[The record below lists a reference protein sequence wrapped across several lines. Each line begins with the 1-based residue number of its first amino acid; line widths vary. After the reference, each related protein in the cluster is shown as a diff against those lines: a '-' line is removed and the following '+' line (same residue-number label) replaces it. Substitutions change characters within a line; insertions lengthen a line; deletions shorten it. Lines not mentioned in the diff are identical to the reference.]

1 MMKNH
6 GLRRIFSLFL
16 ALFMVFTLLPTTAL
30 AEDTTGADGTQ
41 PKTVAVDEGE
51 KKTDPPAQEQPKN
64 ENPPAPEEPKTFT
77 VTYTDGADGA
87 VFDNEV
93 HSNLPSGTATP
104 AFSGSLAREGYTFVG
119 WNPAVAET
127 VTADVTYAAKWEAGK
142 TNARRVTVPPIP
154 DPGVAPAALNTGHK
168 IDVRFTVL
176 YVGDEFNIGYNYG
189 SSEKT
194 QFVCQ
199 YKTNHSDTAYNN
211 HTIAISDIK
220 AAAGRASVNSGYQ
233 IVGWSKESN
242 ANPTTWSLN
251 KSGTTACNKG
261 STIYLV
267 AKNPNPTT
275 KYTYTLNYDANGGT
289 GAPSADSWSTTD
301 AAIRYHSFTVKN
313 TIPTREGYVF
323 KGWKAND
330 GSDTI
335 YTGGMTCAVSQY
347 GNDVVKNG
355 NTWTRTLYAVWEEDA
370 PPQPT
375 APDNDTVKALLGEN
389 AVQIICTNAQI
400 GHGSKTFGLIDGT
413 FTVYQS
419 NNRRCEVVINGF
431 SSYMSKFDAAVSV
444 PAGTHITDNSMAGQ
458 NRTKINLV
466 WSDGKWTAADAP
478 AKYHVLCSLQPVE
491 PTTPGEGDLE
501 NIEKLV
507 RIVCDRNIH
516 DAKEYGVIAGSC
528 EFGGIDMTGD
538 VPTCPVTIQ
547 AAEYVKAYNGTIGVE
562 HTITGDTERLLILAW
577 DANNN
582 VWRPMTDTPVTFTV
596 ICPPAK
602 PGVED
607 LSNLKAPVD
616 VTCTTKPETHAAVH
630 FSLRGGTYTIG
641 DVAGN
646 ETDGYTCDITVTAD
660 KYVARYNMDYG
671 KHTLT
676 GDNTKTLTL
685 KYVEGQWAVDT
696 PITFPV
702 ECEEDLFPVHLVIY
716 RNGNTTTAYKDIALE
731 SQPKGHVIDLSTIDI
746 ADYYTGNY
754 EFYGWYDDGL
764 FNIYKSDPANPP
776 AGLKEKTVNGWTNLK
791 CMVYDKYQVVYFQ
804 SEEALRDFQND
815 HSKTEGR
822 LYSTTALFGSTLPT
836 ADAPTPTRTGYTF
849 KFWSREGQNGD
860 VTGQTVNGWTNL
872 YAVWEKN
879 TYTVTYTDG
888 VNGEAF
894 ADQVYN
900 VPFEDATPAFDGTPA
915 RAGYKFLGWEPTVAE
930 TVTENATY
938 VAQWEKLYTVTYT
951 DGVDGKAFKDDVH
964 SDLEKDTPTPAFSG
978 DTPTR
983 KGFVFDGWNPEV
995 AETVTEDVTYTAQWK
1010 PVQPDKKAIEGAIGR
1025 GVAVVCDNQNVNHGE
1040 KKYKPTLGE
1049 YTVSNVMGTAAD
1061 GYTCTVTV
1069 RAAKF
1074 IEKYSSD
1081 MSNAVHT
1088 LIAGEPAEKTIELK
1102 WNGEKWVAETELPV
1116 TFHTLCPPEQ
1126 PSKKDI
1132 EGAIGRGVKIVCDNQ
1147 NVNHWGKDYKPTQGE
1162 YTVSDVTGTA
1172 SEGYTCTITV
1182 KAAKI
1187 IEKYSSDMG
1196 KTHALIVGEQAE
1208 KAVELKWNGEKWVA
1222 KTELPITFHVECPPE
1237 KPTYDELKGLGINAK
1252 VDCTTTTAHNGK
1264 SYTLIEGTYE
1274 VSDPERKGTAYTCIL
1289 TVNAKDY
1296 VAKYNAEENVGP
1308 HTLDDRDS
1316 KTIELTWNGE
1326 KWTAAETSVTFNVK
1340 CELLTVTYTDGVKG
1354 EEVFADVVYNDIP
1367 YGTNTPA
1374 FGTKDPTRKG
1384 YKFLGWEP
1392 VVADTVTENATYVAQ
1407 WEKLYTVTY
1416 TDGAKGKAFE
1426 DQVFTDLES
1435 GTKTPEFN
1443 GTPTRKGYKFAGW
1456 EPVVSETV
1464 TENVTYTAQW
1474 EELYTVTYTDGVK
1487 GKAFK
1492 DQVYSD
1498 LESGTA
1504 TPKFDGKPKRSGYT
1518 FTGWSPKVTDTV
1530 TKDVTYVAQWKST
1543 KNGKDNVPKTGD
1555 SEIVMVLGSVL
1566 LFSFCGAAA
1575 VSVYDRK
1582 RKHF

>member
-1 MMKNH
+1 MQTVCASGMDHQMKGEYFKMKNH
-6 GLRRIFSLFL
+6 GLRRIFSLLL

-30 AEDTTGADGTQ
+30 AEDTTGADETQ
-41 PKTVAVDEGE
+41 PKTVVVDEGE

-87 VFDNEV
+87 VFDNDV

-127 VTADVTYAAKWEAGK
+127 VTADVTYAAKWEEGK
-142 TNARRVTVPPIP
+142 TGPRRVTVPTIP
-154 DPGVAPAALNTGHK
+154 GPDVDPAALDTGHK

-194 QFVCQ
+194 KFVCQ

-370 PPQPT
+370 PAQPT
-375 APDNDTVKALLGEN
+375 PLDEAGVKALLGEN

-413 FTVYQS
+413 FTVHQS
-419 NNRRCEVVINGF
+419 NNRCEVVINGF
-431 SSYMSKFDAAVSV
+431 SSYMSEFDAAVSV

-538 VPTCPVTIQ
+538 VPTCPVTIR
-547 AAEYVKAYNGTIGVE
+547 AAKYVEAYNGTIGVE
-562 HTITGDTERLLILAW
+562 HTITGDTERPLLLAW

-602 PGVED
+602 PGAED
-607 LSNLKAPVD
+607 LAKLEAPVE
-616 VTCTTKPETHAAVH
+616 VACTTKPETHTAAS
-630 FSLRGGTYTIG
+630 FALIEGTYTVG
-641 DVAGN
+641 DTFGN
-646 ETDGYTCDITVTAD
+646 ETDGYTCDIIITAD
-660 KYVARYNMDYG
+660 EYVTKYNTDFG

-676 GDNTKTLTL
+676 GDNTKPLTL
-685 KYVEGQWAVDT
+685 KYVEGRWVVNAPV
-696 PITFPV
+696 TFPV
-702 ECEEDLFPVHLVIY
+702 ECEEELFPVHLVIY
-716 RNGNTTTAYKDIALE
+716 RNGDTSKAYKDIALE

-754 EFYGWYDDGL
+754 KFYGWYDDGAW
-764 FNIYKSDPANPP
+764 NNYKANPANPP

-894 ADQVYN
+894 ADQAYTAKY
-900 VPFEDATPAFDGTPA
+900 EDATPAFEG
-915 RAGYKFLGWEPTVAE
+915 
-930 TVTENATY
+930 
-938 VAQWEKLYTVTYT
+938 
-951 DGVDGKAFKDDVH
+951 
-964 SDLEKDTPTPAFSG
+964 
-978 DTPTR
+978 TPTR
-983 KGFVFDGWNPEV
+983 KGFVFDGWIPEV
-995 AETVTEDVTYTAQWK
+995 AETVTDNATYTAQWK

-1081 MSNAVHT
+1081 MSDAVHT

-1264 SYTLIEGTYE
+1264 SYTLIEDTYN
-1274 VSDPERKGTAYTCIL
+1274 VSDPERKGTVYTCIL

-1354 EEVFADVVYNDIP
+1354 EEVFADVVYKDIP
-1367 YGTNTPA
+1367 YGTGTPA

-1384 YKFLGWEP
+1384 YKFVGWEP
-1392 VVADTVTENATYVAQ
+1392 EVA
-1407 WEKLYTVTY
+1407 
-1416 TDGAKGKAFE
+1416 
-1426 DQVFTDLES
+1426 
-1435 GTKTPEFN
+1435 
-1443 GTPTRKGYKFAGW
+1443 
-1456 EPVVSETV
+1456 ETV
-1464 TENVTYTAQW
+1464 TKDVTYTAKW
-1474 EELYTVTYTDGVK
+1474 EKLYTVTYTDGVK

-1498 LESGTA
+1498 LEAGTD
-1504 TPKFDGKPKRSGYT
+1504 TPKFDGKPTRKGYT

-1530 TKDVTYVAQWKST
+1530 TKDVTYVAQWKSV
-1543 KNGKDNVPKTGD
+1543 KNGKDNIPKTGD
-1555 SEIVMVLGSVL
+1555 SEVVMVLGSVL
-1566 LFSFCGAAA
+1566 LFSFCGATA

>member
-1 MMKNH
+1 M
-6 GLRRIFSLFL
+6 
-16 ALFMVFTLLPTTAL
+16 TA
-30 AEDTTGADGTQ
+30 
-41 PKTVAVDEGE
+41 
-51 KKTDPPAQEQPKN
+51 N
-64 ENPPAPEEPKTFT
+64 
-77 VTYTDGADGA
+77 VTY
-87 VFDNEV
+87 
-93 HSNLPSGTATP
+93 
-104 AFSGSLAREGYTFVG
+104 
-119 WNPAVAET
+119 VAQ
-127 VTADVTYAAKWEAGK
+127 WEAGK
-142 TNARRVTVPPIP
+142 TSARRVTLPTIP
-154 DPGVAPAALNTGHK
+154 GPDVDPAALDTGHK

-194 QFVCQ
+194 KFVCQ

-261 STIYLV
+261 TTIYLV

-355 NTWTRTLYAVWEEDA
+355 NTWTRTLYAVWEEA
-370 PPQPT
+370 TPPKPDKPT
-375 APDNDTVKALLGEN
+375 A
-389 AVQIICTNAQI
+389 
-400 GHGSKTFGLIDGT
+400 
-413 FTVYQS
+413 
-419 NNRRCEVVINGF
+419 
-431 SSYMSKFDAAVSV
+431 
-444 PAGTHITDNSMAGQ
+444 
-458 NRTKINLV
+458 
-466 WSDGKWTAADAP
+466 
-478 AKYHVLCSLQPVE
+478 
-491 PTTPGEGDLE
+491 PGEGDLSGLIGNITVNCTNEAATHNPNSKSYALIADSYTTSEVEGDAE
-501 NIEKLV
+501 NG
-507 RIVCDRNIH
+507 
-516 DAKEYGVIAGSC
+516 Y
-528 EFGGIDMTGD
+528 TY
-538 VPTCPVTIQ
+538 TVTINSQ
-547 AAEYVKAYNGTIGVE
+547 KYVYAFDGETNAAHDPKDASATVTLKHTDNGWAVE
-562 HTITGDTERLLILAW
+562 SGAPVVFDVACVTEI
-577 DANNN
+577 
-582 VWRPMTDTPVTFTV
+582 V
-596 ICPPAK
+596 PPAR
-602 PGVED
+602 PGAED

-702 ECEEDLFPVHLVIY
+702 ECEEELFPVHLVIY
-716 RNGNTTTAYKDIALE
+716 RNGNTTTAYKDVALE

-894 ADQVYN
+894 ADQAYTAKY
-900 VPFEDATPAFDGTPA
+900 EDATPAFEGTPT

-951 DGVDGKAFKDDVH
+951 DGVGGKAFKDDVH

-978 DTPTR
+978 GTPTR

-1081 MSNAVHT
+1081 MSDAVHT

-1147 NVNHWGKDYKPTQGE
+1147 NVKHGGKDYKPTQGE

-1208 KAVELKWNGEKWVA
+1208 KTVELKWNGEKWVA

-1264 SYTLIEGTYE
+1264 SYTLIEGTYN

-1354 EEVFADVVYNDIP
+1354 EEVFADVVYKDIP
-1367 YGTNTPA
+1367 YGTRTPA
-1374 FGTKDPTRKG
+1374 FGTKDPTREG
-1384 YKFLGWEP
+1384 YKFVGWEP
-1392 VVADTVTENATYVAQ
+1392 EVA
-1407 WEKLYTVTY
+1407 
-1416 TDGAKGKAFE
+1416 
-1426 DQVFTDLES
+1426 
-1435 GTKTPEFN
+1435 
-1443 GTPTRKGYKFAGW
+1443 
-1456 EPVVSETV
+1456 ETV
-1464 TENVTYTAQW
+1464 TKDVTYTAKW
-1474 EELYTVTYTDGVK
+1474 EKLYTVTYTDGVK

-1492 DQVYSD
+1492 DQVYKD
-1498 LESGTA
+1498 LESGTD
-1504 TPKFDGKPKRSGYT
+1504 TPKFDGKPTRKGYT

-1530 TKDVTYVAQWKST
+1530 TKDVTYVAQWKSV
-1543 KNGKDNVPKTGD
+1543 KNGKDNIPKTGD

>member
-1 MMKNH
+1 MQTVCASGMDHQMKGEYFKMKNH
-6 GLRRIFSLFL
+6 GLRRIFSLLL
-16 ALFMVFTLLPTTAL
+16 ALFMVFTLLPTTAF
-30 AEDTTGADGTQ
+30 AEDTTGADEAQ
-41 PKTVAVDEGE
+41 PKTVVVDEGE

-77 VTYTDGADGA
+77 VTYTDGANGA
-87 VFDNEV
+87 VFPNQV
-93 HSNLPSGTATP
+93 SNLPAGTATP
-104 AFSGSLAREGYTFVG
+104 AFSGTLARDGYTFAG

-127 VTADVTYAAKWEAGK
+127 VTANVTYVAQWEAGK
-142 TNARRVTVPPIP
+142 TSARRVPLPTIPKP
-154 DPGVAPAALNTGHK
+154 DPAPADLNTGHK

-194 QFVCQ
+194 KFVCQ

-220 AAAGRASVNSGYQ
+220 AAASRASVNSGYQ

-355 NTWTRTLYAVWEEDA
+355 NTWTRTLYAVWEEA
-370 PPQPT
+370 TPPKPDKPT
-375 APDNDTVKALLGEN
+375 A
-389 AVQIICTNAQI
+389 
-400 GHGSKTFGLIDGT
+400 
-413 FTVYQS
+413 
-419 NNRRCEVVINGF
+419 
-431 SSYMSKFDAAVSV
+431 
-444 PAGTHITDNSMAGQ
+444 
-458 NRTKINLV
+458 
-466 WSDGKWTAADAP
+466 
-478 AKYHVLCSLQPVE
+478 
-491 PTTPGEGDLE
+491 PGEGDLSGLIGNITVNCTNGKAAHELKAKGYTLISGSYTTSEVAGDAE
-501 NIEKLV
+501 NG
-507 RIVCDRNIH
+507 
-516 DAKEYGVIAGSC
+516 Y
-528 EFGGIDMTGD
+528 TY
-538 VPTCPVTIQ
+538 TVTINSQ
-547 AAEYVKAYNGTIGVE
+547 KYVE
-562 HTITGDTERLLILAW
+562 QFD
-577 DANNN
+577 
-582 VWRPMTDTPVTFTV
+582 TDTGAAHDPKGVNATVTLKYTDNGWTVESGAPVVFDVACVTEIV
-596 ICPPAK
+596 PPTK
-602 PGVED
+602 PGAED

-702 ECEEDLFPVHLVIY
+702 ECEEELFPVHLVIY
-716 RNGNTTTAYKDIALE
+716 RNGDTSKAYKDIALE

-822 LYSTTALFGSTLPT
+822 LYSTTAPFGSTLPT

-888 VNGEAF
+888 VNDEAF
-894 ADQVYN
+894 ADQVYTAKY
-900 VPFEDATPAFDGTPA
+900 EDATPAFEG
-915 RAGYKFLGWEPTVAE
+915 
-930 TVTENATY
+930 
-938 VAQWEKLYTVTYT
+938 
-951 DGVDGKAFKDDVH
+951 
-964 SDLEKDTPTPAFSG
+964 
-978 DTPTR
+978 TPTR

-995 AETVTEDVTYTAQWK
+995 AETVTDNATYTAQWK

-1025 GVAVVCDNQNVNHGE
+1025 GVAVVCDNQNVKHGA
-1040 KKYKPTLGE
+1040 KAYKVTLGE
-1049 YTVSNVMGTAAD
+1049 YTVSDVMGTAAD

-1069 RAAKF
+1069 KAAKF

-1081 MSNAVHT
+1081 MSDAVHT

-1208 KAVELKWNGEKWVA
+1208 KTVELKWDGEKWVA

-1354 EEVFADVVYNDIP
+1354 EEVFADVVYKDIP
-1367 YGTNTPA
+1367 YGTSTPA
-1374 FGTKDPTRKG
+1374 FGTKDPTREG
-1384 YKFLGWEP
+1384 YKFVGWEP
-1392 VVADTVTENATYVAQ
+1392 EVA
-1407 WEKLYTVTY
+1407 
-1416 TDGAKGKAFE
+1416 
-1426 DQVFTDLES
+1426 
-1435 GTKTPEFN
+1435 
-1443 GTPTRKGYKFAGW
+1443 
-1456 EPVVSETV
+1456 ETV
-1464 TENVTYTAQW
+1464 TKNVTYTAKW

-1492 DQVYSD
+1492 DQVYKD
-1498 LESGTA
+1498 LESGTD
-1504 TPKFDGKPKRSGYT
+1504 TPKFDGKPTRKGYT

-1530 TKDVTYVAQWKST
+1530 TKDVTYVAQWKSV
-1543 KNGKDNVPKTGD
+1543 KNGKDNIPKTGD

>member
-1 MMKNH
+1 MDRQMKGEYFKMKNH

-30 AEDTTGADGTQ
+30 AEDTMGADGTQ
-41 PKTVAVDEGE
+41 PKTVVVDEGE

-87 VFDNEV
+87 VFPNQVYRDL
-93 HSNLPSGTATP
+93 SSGTPTP
-104 AFSGSLAREGYTFVG
+104 AFSGTPAREGYTFAG
-119 WNPAVAET
+119 WNPAVTET
-127 VTADVTYAAKWEAGK
+127 VTADVTYVAQWEEGK
-142 TNARRVTVPPIP
+142 TSARRVTLPTIP
-154 DPGVAPAALNTGHK
+154 GPDVDLAALDTGHK

-194 QFVCQ
+194 KFVCQ

-301 AAIRYHSFTVKN
+301 ASIRYHSFTVKN

-355 NTWTRTLYAVWEEDA
+355 NTWTRTLYAVWEEAA
-370 PPQPT
+370 PPMPDKPT
-375 APDNDTVKALLGEN
+375 A
-389 AVQIICTNAQI
+389 
-400 GHGSKTFGLIDGT
+400 
-413 FTVYQS
+413 
-419 NNRRCEVVINGF
+419 
-431 SSYMSKFDAAVSV
+431 
-444 PAGTHITDNSMAGQ
+444 
-458 NRTKINLV
+458 
-466 WSDGKWTAADAP
+466 
-478 AKYHVLCSLQPVE
+478 
-491 PTTPGEGDLE
+491 PGEGDLSGLIDNITVNCTNNAATHTLKSKGYALIASSYTPSEVAGDAE
-501 NIEKLV
+501 NG
-507 RIVCDRNIH
+507 
-516 DAKEYGVIAGSC
+516 Y
-528 EFGGIDMTGD
+528 TY
-538 VPTCPVTIQ
+538 TVTINSQ
-547 AAEYVKAYNGTIGVE
+547 KYVE
-562 HTITGDTERLLILAW
+562 QFD
-577 DANNN
+577 
-582 VWRPMTDTPVTFTV
+582 TDTGAAHDPKGVNATVTLKYTDNGWTVESGAPVVFDVACVTEIV
-596 ICPPAK
+596 PPAR
-602 PGVED
+602 PGAED

-702 ECEEDLFPVHLVIY
+702 ECEEELFPVHLVIY
-716 RNGNTTTAYKDIALE
+716 RNGDTSKAYKDIPLE

-754 EFYGWYDDGL
+754 EFYGWYDDGAW
-764 FNIYKSDPANPP
+764 NNYKANPANPP

-822 LYSTTALFGSTLPT
+822 LYSTTAPFGSTLPT

-894 ADQVYN
+894 ADQAYTAKY
-900 VPFEDATPAFDGTPA
+900 EDATPAFNG
-915 RAGYKFLGWEPTVAE
+915 
-930 TVTENATY
+930 
-938 VAQWEKLYTVTYT
+938 
-951 DGVDGKAFKDDVH
+951 
-964 SDLEKDTPTPAFSG
+964 
-978 DTPTR
+978 TPTR
-983 KGFVFDGWNPEV
+983 KGFVFDGWTPEV
-995 AETVTEDVTYTAQWK
+995 AETVTDNATYTAQWK

-1025 GVAVVCDNQNVNHGE
+1025 GVAVVCDNQNVKHGA
-1040 KKYKPTLGE
+1040 KAYKVTLGE
-1049 YTVSNVMGTAAD
+1049 YTVSDVMGTAAD

-1081 MSNAVHT
+1081 MGDAVHT

-1208 KAVELKWNGEKWVA
+1208 KTVELKWDGEKWVA

-1264 SYTLIEGTYE
+1264 SYTLIEDTYN

-1354 EEVFADVVYNDIP
+1354 EEVFADVVYKDIP
-1367 YGTNTPA
+1367 YGTSTPA

-1384 YKFLGWEP
+1384 YKFVGWEP
-1392 VVADTVTENATYVAQ
+1392 EVA
-1407 WEKLYTVTY
+1407 
-1416 TDGAKGKAFE
+1416 
-1426 DQVFTDLES
+1426 
-1435 GTKTPEFN
+1435 
-1443 GTPTRKGYKFAGW
+1443 
-1456 EPVVSETV
+1456 ETV
-1464 TENVTYTAQW
+1464 TKDVTYTAKW

-1498 LESGTA
+1498 LEAGTD
-1504 TPKFDGKPKRSGYT
+1504 TPKFDGKPTRKGYT

-1530 TKDVTYVAQWKST
+1530 TKDVTYVAQWKSV
-1543 KNGKDNVPKTGD
+1543 KNGKDNIPKTGD

>member
-1 MMKNH
+1 MKNH

-30 AEDTTGADGTQ
+30 AEDTAGADETQ
-41 PKTVAVDEGE
+41 PKTVVVDEGE

-87 VFDNEV
+87 VFDKQV
-93 HSNLPSGTATP
+93 YSNLSSGTATP
-104 AFSGSLAREGYTFVG
+104 AFSGTPAREGYTFAG

-127 VTADVTYAAKWEAGK
+127 VTANVTYVAQWEAGK
-142 TNARRVTVPPIP
+142 TSARRVTLPTIP
-154 DPGVAPAALNTGHK
+154 DPDPAPAALNTGHK
-168 IDVRFTVL
+168 IDVTFTVL
-176 YVGDEFNIGYNYG
+176 YVGDEFRIGYNYG

-194 QFVCQ
+194 KFVCQ
-199 YKTNHSDTAYNN
+199 YSSNHSDTAYNN

-220 AAAGRASVNSGYQ
+220 AAAGRATVNSGYT

-261 STIYLV
+261 TTIYLV

-323 KGWKAND
+323 KGWKAKD

-335 YTGGMTCAVSQY
+335 YTGGTLCSVSQQ

-370 PPQPT
+370 PAKPT

-419 NNRRCEVVINGF
+419 NNRCEVVINSLSPYVNEF
-431 SSYMSKFDAAVSV
+431 NAAVSV

-538 VPTCPVTIQ
+538 VPTCPVTIR
-547 AAEYVKAYNGTIGVE
+547 AAKYVEAYNGTIGVE

-596 ICPPAK
+596 VCPPAK
-602 PGVED
+602 PGAED
-607 LSNLKAPVD
+607 LAKLEAPVE
-616 VTCTTKPETHAAVH
+616 VACTTKPETHAAAR
-630 FSLRGGTYTIG
+630 FSLIEGTYDIG
-641 DVAGN
+641 DVSGN
-646 ETDGYTCDITVTAD
+646 ETDGYTCDIIITAD
-660 KYVARYNMDYG
+660 EYVTKYNTDFG

-676 GDNTKTLTL
+676 GDNTKPLTL
-685 KYVEGQWAVDT
+685 KYVEGRWVVND
-696 PITFPV
+696 PVTFAV
-702 ECEEDLFPVHLVIY
+702 ECEEELFPVHLVIY
-716 RNGNTTTAYKDIALE
+716 RNGDTSKAYKDIALE
-731 SQPKGHVIDLSTIDI
+731 GQPKGHVIDLSTIDI

-894 ADQVYN
+894 ADQAYTAKY
-900 VPFEDATPAFDGTPA
+900 EDATPAFEGTPA

-1049 YTVSNVMGTAAD
+1049 YTVSDVMGTAAD

-1069 RAAKF
+1069 KAAKF

-1081 MSNAVHT
+1081 MGDAVHT

-1172 SEGYTCTITV
+1172 SEGYTCTVTV

-1196 KTHALIVGEQAE
+1196 KTHELIVGEQAE
-1208 KAVELKWNGEKWVA
+1208 KTVELKWDGEKWVA

-1252 VDCTTTTAHNGK
+1252 VDCTTTTAHNDK
-1264 SYTLIEGTYE
+1264 PYTLIEDTYN

-1296 VAKYNAEENVGP
+1296 VAKYNAEEKVGP

-1316 KTIELTWNGE
+1316 KAIELTWNGE

-1354 EEVFADVVYNDIP
+1354 EEVFADIVYKDIP
-1367 YGTNTPA
+1367 YGTSTPA
-1374 FGTKDPTRKG
+1374 FGTKDPTREG
-1384 YKFLGWEP
+1384 YKFVGWEP
-1392 VVADTVTENATYVAQ
+1392 EVAETVTKNVTYTAK

-1416 TDGAKGKAFE
+1416 TDGAKGKAF
-1426 DQVFTDLES
+1426 
-1435 GTKTPEFN
+1435 
-1443 GTPTRKGYKFAGW
+1443 
-1456 EPVVSETV
+1456 
-1464 TENVTYTAQW
+1464 
-1474 EELYTVTYTDGVK
+1474 
-1487 GKAFK
+1487 K

-1498 LESGTA
+1498 LESGTD
-1504 TPKFDGKPKRSGYT
+1504 TPKFDGKPTRKGYT

-1530 TKDVTYVAQWKST
+1530 TKDVTYVAQWKSV
-1543 KNGKDNVPKTGD
+1543 KNGKDNIPKTGD

>member
-1 MMKNH
+1 MDRQMKGEYFKMKNH

-41 PKTVAVDEGE
+41 PKTVAVDGGE

-64 ENPPAPEEPKTFT
+64 ENPPAPEDPKTFT
-77 VTYTDGADGA
+77 VTYTDGVGGA
-87 VFDNEV
+87 VFDNDV

-127 VTADVTYAAKWEAGK
+127 VTADVTYAAKWEEGK
-142 TNARRVTVPPIP
+142 TNARRVPLPTIPKP
-154 DPGVAPAALNTGHK
+154 DPAPADLNTGHK

-194 QFVCQ
+194 KFVCQ

-220 AAAGRASVNSGYQ
+220 AAASRASVNSGYQ

-301 AAIRYHSFTVKN
+301 ASIRYHSFTVKN
-313 TIPTREGYVF
+313 TVPTREGYVF

-355 NTWTRTLYAVWEEDA
+355 NTWTRTLYAVWEEA
-370 PPQPT
+370 TPPKPDKPT
-375 APDNDTVKALLGEN
+375 A
-389 AVQIICTNAQI
+389 
-400 GHGSKTFGLIDGT
+400 
-413 FTVYQS
+413 
-419 NNRRCEVVINGF
+419 
-431 SSYMSKFDAAVSV
+431 
-444 PAGTHITDNSMAGQ
+444 
-458 NRTKINLV
+458 
-466 WSDGKWTAADAP
+466 
-478 AKYHVLCSLQPVE
+478 
-491 PTTPGEGDLE
+491 PGEGDLSGLIGNITVNCTNGKAAHELKTKGYTLISGSYTTSEVAGDAE
-501 NIEKLV
+501 NG
-507 RIVCDRNIH
+507 
-516 DAKEYGVIAGSC
+516 Y
-528 EFGGIDMTGD
+528 TY
-538 VPTCPVTIQ
+538 TVTINSQ
-547 AAEYVKAYNGTIGVE
+547 KYVE
-562 HTITGDTERLLILAW
+562 QFD
-577 DANNN
+577 
-582 VWRPMTDTPVTFTV
+582 TDTGAAHDPKGVNATVTLKYTDNGWTVESGAPVVFDVACVTEIV
-596 ICPPAK
+596 PPAR
-602 PGVED
+602 PGAED

-702 ECEEDLFPVHLVIY
+702 ESEEELFPVHLVIY
-716 RNGNTTTAYKDIALE
+716 RNGDTSKAYKDVALE

-754 EFYGWYDDGL
+754 KFYGWYDDGAW
-764 FNIYKSDPANPP
+764 NNYKANPANPP

-894 ADQVYN
+894 ADQAYTAKY
-900 VPFEDATPAFDGTPA
+900 EDATPAFEG
-915 RAGYKFLGWEPTVAE
+915 
-930 TVTENATY
+930 
-938 VAQWEKLYTVTYT
+938 
-951 DGVDGKAFKDDVH
+951 
-964 SDLEKDTPTPAFSG
+964 
-978 DTPTR
+978 TPTR

-1081 MSNAVHT
+1081 MSDAVHT

-1187 IEKYSSDMG
+1187 VEKYSSDMG

-1208 KAVELKWNGEKWVA
+1208 KTVELKWNGEKWVA

-1252 VDCTTTTAHNGK
+1252 VDCTTTTAHNDK
-1264 SYTLIEGTYE
+1264 SYTLIEDTYN

-1316 KTIELTWNGE
+1316 KTIELIWNGE

-1354 EEVFADVVYNDIP
+1354 EEVFADVVYKDIP
-1367 YGTNTPA
+1367 YGTSTPA
-1374 FGTKDPTRKG
+1374 FGTKDPTREG
-1384 YKFLGWEP
+1384 YKFVGWEP
-1392 VVADTVTENATYVAQ
+1392 EVA
-1407 WEKLYTVTY
+1407 
-1416 TDGAKGKAFE
+1416 
-1426 DQVFTDLES
+1426 
-1435 GTKTPEFN
+1435 
-1443 GTPTRKGYKFAGW
+1443 
-1456 EPVVSETV
+1456 ETV
-1464 TENVTYTAQW
+1464 TKDVTYTAKW
-1474 EELYTVTYTDGVK
+1474 EKLYTVTYTDGVK

-1492 DQVYSD
+1492 DQVYKD
-1498 LESGTA
+1498 LESGA
-1504 TPKFDGKPKRSGYT
+1504 DTPKFDGKPTRKGYT

-1530 TKDVTYVAQWKST
+1530 TKDVTYVAQWKSV
-1543 KNGKDNVPKTGD
+1543 KNGKDNIPKTGD